1 LNTFFTNS
9 FFKPKYWPIWLAVG
23 LLRCMILFPHSQRML
38 IGRLIGMLFYLFSQK
53 RRRIAAINIATCF
66 PETGASEQKVILKK
80 HFDSLGMSV
89 IESAMSW
96 WTDNKSLKLLADV
109 EGKEHLD
116 EAVAQQRGVILL
128 SAHFNSLE
136 ISSPLLISNTGY
148 AVQAV
153 YQANSNPLLEKIIT
167 DGRKNNVEA
176 LISHKDIRQMIRA
189 LKQKKMVWYAPD
201 QGYAGKFSEIVPFF
215 STPASSNTAVSRLAK
230 ISGAAVVP
238 FFIRQKADN
247 SGYVLTFSPAL
258 DNFPTSDAV
267 ADTERYHH
275 LIEDEIKKAPE
286 QYLWIHRRFKRRPEQ
301 YPDLYKDIVLRK

>member
-1 LNTFFTNS
+1 
-9 FFKPKYWPIWLAVG
+9 
-23 LLRCMILFPHSQRML
+23 ML
-38 IGRLIGMLFYLFSQK
+38 VGRLLGKLFYVFSYK
-53 RRRIAAINIATCF
+53 RRRIATINVATCF
-66 PETGASEQKVILKK
+66 PNKSFDEQKIIVKK

-96 WTDNKSLKLLADV
+96 WKNNESLKPLADL

-116 EAVAQQRGVILL
+116 AAVAQQRGVILL

-167 DGRKNNVEA
+167 DGRKNNVDA
-176 LISHKDIRQMIRA
+176 LVSHKDIRQMIRA
-189 LKQKKMVWYAPD
+189 LKEKKMVWYAPD
-201 QGYAGKFSEIVPFF
+201 QGYAGKFSEIVSFF
-215 STPASSNTAVSRLAK
+215 STPAASNTAASRLAK

-247 SGYVLTFSPAL
+247 SGYILTFLPAL
-258 DNFPTSDAV
+258 ENFPTNDSI
-267 ADTERYHH
+267 ADTERYHR
-275 LIEDEIKKAPE
+275 LVEEEIRKAPE
-286 QYLWIHRRFKRRPEQ
+286 QYLWIHRRFKNRPKQ
-301 YPDLYKDIVLRK
+301 YPDLYRDIVLRK

>member
-1 LNTFFTNS
+1 MLRLITF
-9 FFKPKYWPIWLAVG
+9 L
-23 LLRCMILFPHSQRML
+23 PHSFRMWVGRML
-38 IGRLIGMLFYLFSQK
+38 GKLFYFFSHK
-53 RRRIAAINIATCF
+53 RRRIASINIATCF
-66 PETGASEQKVILKK
+66 PEFTSVKQKKIVKK

-96 WTDNKSLKLLADV
+96 WKDNESLKSLV
-109 EGKEHLD
+109 QFEGRENLD
-116 EAVAQQRGVILL
+116 EAIQQDRGVILL

-176 LISHKDIRQMIRA
+176 MISHKDIRQMIRA
-189 LKQKKMVWYAPD
+189 LKQKKIVWYAPD

-215 STPASSNTAVSRLAK
+215 STPAASNTAASRLAK

-238 FFIRQKADN
+238 FFIRQKPDN
-247 SGYVLTFSPAL
+247 SGYILTFLPAL
-258 DNFPTSDAV
+258 DNFPTDDNI
-267 ADTERYHH
+267 ADTQRYHH
-275 LIEDEIKKAPE
+275 LVEEEIKKAPE
-286 QYLWIHRRFKRRPEQ
+286 QYLWIHRRFKNRPAQ